1 MKMKKLF
8 SCVLV
13 IVMLMMALPMTSHAE
28 ATDFF
33 TENVEKYKSYDL
45 TYENTTGISDAQFFG
60 VWENGEWTSAPYFDY
75 NAVGGLG
82 EVEAAAKAGDYET
95 CKEAIMEYYKGKLPG
110 YPIEIKDRTGSA
122 THKMLAELIAYNMYR
137 VKNPIGRL
145 NLRTGAQWFDLDCA
159 SNMASSAGENGTGEM
174 TIGITALEK
183 DGYTARFASRESGD
197 KAPYILAVVNGVEK
211 KYTPVADTTVAAGN
225 NKGTNYGSEPWLYAE
240 ESVSTIDSTF
250 KFDDYTQKTMLKFSF
265 PDISPEDEISA
276 ARFYI
281 YGDYVKSQNPVLGES
296 QIDTKYAYAYLSGEK
311 GWEEDSYCWRNIKT
325 SEAISFDREKGA
337 TAVTPSGLEDV
348 TLWRQQIHNSNNE
361 MEAMLSLYAFTGN
374 EDYAYTL
381 IRHFMD
387 IAEKT
392 YDISEPYFNGCSL
405 LNTGLRARNFHMA
418 MCKLI
423 NSQYMTPE
431 IFTTLLKFY
440 WNQMEFMATNWNRA
454 VERINHGIVS
464 ISYCAP
470 TALCFNEFCRANEP
484 IEGKKEEG
492 IDGENIG
499 EAYYYGGWIKT
510 LFKRAEVMAGIA
522 INPDGSLIDIPFS
535 YMYYSL
541 DYFINLPRTCA
552 QYGYDVNEYFSDA
565 YWDRIDKA
573 IEFTI
578 AKLSP
583 KLGSWQVGDE
593 LYWTNAASVSGYL
606 SNYLVAKPDSAYATY
621 VTSGRKEGKEL
632 PYTTFYNDT
641 MKVAVLR
648 PSWDEN
654 AVALY
659 INADDGET
667 HGHADDLSAC
677 VFGYGNYL
685 LTDGLSHSYDQNNPY
700 NIWAESTKAH
710 NTIEVN
716 STTQLSRKSYSYNSA
731 TDILG
736 EEVHFAKGQSRG
748 SEGRGDLHP
757 EDRDTNAVY
766 DYIRAETKAYTDHN
780 GLNSDFKEWRSVL
793 FVKPGYFIVT
803 DYVEPQNKNA
813 YNILSGAA
821 RASVNLTA
829 EEGAEA
835 DKLTDGKNEANS
847 AMRAAYQSDTP
858 CVMTFDLDDVYDMD
872 TVTINEICG
881 ADYDQTCGE
890 NVVIEIGT
898 TKDGAT
904 EWKTVLPYGRLRT
917 GFKESAGY
925 YKEGEVVTTE
935 FLLKATETGDK
946 IRITL
951 SQDSG
956 AQLPYVISEVEA
968 LGVKHSENTPLQD
981 INTYKQNWHFLPD
994 AAISL
999 DENNNTTTHFDGKAN
1014 IIVAPVDQNDQMKA
1028 SLEDGY
1034 SWLGNATA
1042 VDGIPTKGSR
1052 YTKRQ
1057 TGTVSFNTVLYP
1069 VRPGETAQISTENI
1083 ELDVDPSAANA
1094 FCAKVNDSAVGNKT
1108 LTYYTVLKESERKN
1122 RSVGSYQ
1129 SDASVFFVEQGESGF
1144 ETLVLKNGTSLKE
1157 EGAADL
1163 IYSKSNV
1170 RDLGVRF
1177 NSSTN
1182 TIEINCAAT
1191 VNLDDLTV
1199 FAGHMKKVST
1209 VTVNGAEMPF
1219 CQSGRYIYFGDS
1231 PVIDDSGYEK
1241 PEEPKPSAP
1250 SGGGHGSGG
1259 SGGNG
1264 GSNGVGS
1271 PILSGKPNIPSHPD
1285 ISEPTQPKPYADEL
1299 KNHWGKAEI
1308 EAMIEKGVVQGDGS
1322 SLHLLDNVTRGEFV
1336 AMLLRS
1342 KQIEE
1347 AAYTGRFADVAAGA
1361 WYAGYMEKA
1370 YQLGILNGDGTGNA
1384 RPDDTIT
1391 REEMAKIIVAL
1402 VAPEAK
1408 SVEKVAIADL
1418 SEVSAWAVESVEKAI
1433 TLGLMNGVG
1442 EGRFNPKQSAKR
1454 EEAIVV
1460 LYRMIAAEQ

>member
-1 MKMKKLF
+1 MKIKKLF

-60 VWENGEWTSAPYFDY
+60 VWENGEWTSVPYFDY
-75 NAVGGLG
+75 DTIGGLG
-82 EVEAAAKAGDYET
+82 AVEAAAKAGNYDA
-95 CKEAIMEYYKGKLPG
+95 CKQAIMEYYRGKLPG
-110 YPIEIKDRTGSA
+110 YAIDLKDRTGSA
-122 THKMLAELIAYNMYR
+122 AHIMQAELIAYNMYR
-137 VKNPIGRL
+137 VNNPIGRL
-145 NLRTGAQWFDLDCA
+145 NLRSGAQWFDLDCA
-159 SNMASSAGENGTGEM
+159 SRMASSTGKNGTGEM
-174 TIGITALEK
+174 SIGITALEK
-183 DGYTARFASRESGD
+183 DGYTARFASREAGD
-197 KAPYILAVVNGVEK
+197 KTPYILAVVNGVEK
-211 KYTPVADTTVAAGN
+211 KYTPVADTTIAAGS
-225 NKGTNYGSEPWLYAE
+225 NKSTNYGSEPWLYAE
-240 ESVSTIDSTF
+240 ESVTTIDSTY
-250 KFDDYTQKTMLKFSF
+250 KYDDYTQKAMLKFSF

-281 YGDYVKSQNPVLGES
+281 YGDYVKSQNPVSGEDH
-296 QIDTKYAYAYLSGEK
+296 IDQKYAYVYLSGEK
-311 GWEEDSYCWRNIKT
+311 GWEEDSYCWQIVKT

-337 TAVTPSGLEDV
+337 TAIAPSGLEDV
-348 TLWRQQIHNSNNE
+348 IIWRRDIHNADNG
-361 MEAMLSLYAFTGN
+361 MDALISLYAFTGN
-374 EDYAYTL
+374 EDYAYTV

-405 LNTGLRARNFHMA
+405 LNTGLRAKNFHTV

-423 NSQYMTPE
+423 DSQYMTPD
-431 IFTTLLKFY
+431 IFTAFLKFY
-440 WNQMEFMATNWNRA
+440 WNQMEFMATNWSRG
-454 VERINHGIVS
+454 VELINQGIVS
-464 ISYCAP
+464 ISYSTP
-470 TALCFNEFCRANEP
+470 TAMCFTEFRRATAP

-492 IDGENIG
+492 IDGVRVG

-510 LFKRAEVMAGIA
+510 LLKRAEVLAEIA
-522 INPDGSLIDIPFS
+522 INPDGSLVDIPFS

-552 QYGYDVNEYFSDA
+552 QYGFDVNAYFSEN
-565 YWDRIDKA
+565 YWNRIDKA

-593 LYWTNAASVSGYL
+593 FHWTDTVSVGGYL
-606 SNYLVAKPDSAYATY
+606 SKYLIAKPDSAYATY
-621 VTSGRKEGKEL
+621 VTSERKEGREL

-716 STTQLSRKSYSYNSA
+716 STTQLSRKSYSYNTA

-766 DYIRAETKAYTDHN
+766 DYIRAETKAYTDHD
-780 GLNSDFKEWRSVL
+780 GLNQDFKEWRSVL

-803 DYVEPQNKNA
+803 DYVEPQYKNA

-821 RASVNLTA
+821 RAGVNLTA
-829 EEGAEA
+829 EEGAAA

-847 AMRAAYQSDTP
+847 AMRAAYQPDTP
-858 CVMTFDLDDVYDMD
+858 CVMTFDLDDAYDMD
-872 TVTINEICG
+872 TVTIHEICG
-881 ADYDQTCGE
+881 GDPNQTCGE
-890 NVVIEIGT
+890 NVLIEIGT
-898 TKDGAT
+898 TKDGET
-904 EWKTVLPYGRLRT
+904 EWKTVLPYGKLRT

-925 YKEGEVVTTE
+925 YKEGEAVTTD
-935 FLLKATETGDK
+935 FLLKTTETGDK

-951 SQDSG
+951 SQNSG

-1014 IIVAPVDQNDQMKA
+1014 IVVAPVDQNDHMTA

-1057 TGTVSFNTVLYP
+1057 AGTVSFNTVLYP
-1069 VRPGETAQISTENI
+1069 VRPGETAQVSTENI
-1083 ELDVDPSAANA
+1083 TTDADRGAVNA
-1094 FCAKVNDSAVGNKT
+1094 FCATVNDSANGYKT
-1108 LTYYTVLKESERKN
+1108 LTYYTVLKESERKE
-1122 RSVGSYQ
+1122 RAFGGYQ
-1129 SDASVFFVEQGESGF
+1129 TDASTAFVENGTSGIQ
-1144 ETLVLKNGTSLKE
+1144 TMVLKNGTSLKE
-1157 EGAADL
+1157 EGTTDL
-1163 IYSKSNV
+1163 IFSKSNI
-1170 RDLGVRF
+1170 RNLGVSF
-1177 NSSTN
+1177 NNTTN
-1182 TIEINCAAT
+1182 TIELACAAQT
-1191 VNLDDLTV
+1191 ALGDLTV
-1199 FAGHMKKVST
+1199 YAGQMKNVSA
-1209 VTVNGAEMPF
+1209 VTVNGEKVNF
-1219 CQSGRYIYFGDS
+1219 RLSGRYVYFGDT

-1241 PEEPKPSAP
+1241 PDEPKPVQP
-1250 SGGGHGSGG
+1250 SGGGHGSSGG
-1259 SGGNG
+1259 SGGA
-1264 GSNGVGS
+1264 GS
-1271 PILSGKPNIPSHPD
+1271 PVSPGKTTDPGKT
-1285 ISEPTQPKPYADEL
+1285 EPTQPQPYADEL
-1299 KNHWGKAEI
+1299 KNHWAKTEI
-1308 EAMIEKGVVQGDGS
+1308 EAMIQKGVVKGDGS
-1322 SLHLLDNVTRGEFV
+1322 SLHLSDNVTRAEFV

-1342 KQIEE
+1342 KQLE
-1347 AAYTGRFADVAAGA
+1347 AAEYAGSFLDVAADS

-1370 YQLGILNGDGTGNA
+1370 YQMGIINGDGTGNV

-1391 REEMAKIIVAL
+1391 REEMAKIIVAFA
-1402 VAPEAK
+1402 APVVDA
-1408 SVEKVAIADL
+1408 EKKPAFTDL
-1418 SEVSAWAVESVEKAI
+1418 DEVSAWAVESVEKAVAS
-1433 TLGLMNGVG
+1433 GLMNGVG
-1442 EGRFNPKQSAKR
+1442 EGRFNPKQSARR

-1460 LYRMIAAEQ
+1460 LYRIMAAEQ